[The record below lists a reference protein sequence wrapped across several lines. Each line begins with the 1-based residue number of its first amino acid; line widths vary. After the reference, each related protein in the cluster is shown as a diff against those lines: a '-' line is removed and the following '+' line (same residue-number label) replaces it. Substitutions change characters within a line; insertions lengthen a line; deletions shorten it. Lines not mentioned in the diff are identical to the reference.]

1 MNPVLGI
8 PPRKLAIIGLNTGSA
23 VILLFEQF
31 RDFFNR
37 LLLLKSGGNH
47 YSCIFGVARQTE
59 HIVNI
64 ALGKRKSEGCRF
76 YTLRFIY
83 DSDLLLFCREKSN
96 IKEGELSA

>member
-1 MNPVLGI
+1 MNTVFGI
-8 PPRKLAIIGLNTGSA
+8 PYRELAVIGLNTGSA

-59 HIVNI
+59 YIVNI
-64 ALGKRKSEGCRF
+64 ALGKRKSGWV

-83 DSDLLLFCREKSN
+83 NSYLLLFCREKSN